1 MPGYVGFWQRL
12 AAFLIDWLVVFVI
25 YGPIVIVAFGTGYFS
40 LAMPRYWDAATG
52 LVIALGTLLA
62 WCYQGATPGKIAVA
76 ARLVDA
82 ETRGSPSTARL
93 VVRLFAY
100 GVSALPL
107 YPGFLWIA
115 FDRRKQGWHDKI
127 GNYILNSLGRG

>member
-12 AAFLIDWLVVFVI
+12 AAFLIDWLVVFVV
-25 YGPIVIVAFGTGYFS
+25 YGPLVIMAFGSEYFS
-40 LAMPRYWDAATG
+40 LEVPRYWDAATG
-52 LVIALGTLLA
+52 LVIAVGTLLF
-62 WCYQGATPGKIAVA
+62 WRYQGATPGKIAIA
-76 ARLVDA
+76 ARIVDA

-100 GVSALPL
+100 IVSALPL
-107 YPGFLWIA
+107 CLGFLWIA

-127 GNYILNSLGRG
+127 AGTVVIPDDE